1 MAPRGSEEAGVLY
14 VLISYNVV
22 ESWLCWTHYY
32 LSLIGTFEIE
42 PSKPPDYGWVT
53 SGTNLKITYAL
64 PSGTTSEV
72 RPANRNMRKQHSLK
86 LT

>member
-42 PSKPPDYGWVT
+42 PSKPPDYGWVNNERDELKD
-53 SGTNLKITYAL
+53 NL
-64 PSGTTSEV
+64 
-72 RPANRNMRKQHSLK
+72 RPTKWNYF
-86 LT
+86 